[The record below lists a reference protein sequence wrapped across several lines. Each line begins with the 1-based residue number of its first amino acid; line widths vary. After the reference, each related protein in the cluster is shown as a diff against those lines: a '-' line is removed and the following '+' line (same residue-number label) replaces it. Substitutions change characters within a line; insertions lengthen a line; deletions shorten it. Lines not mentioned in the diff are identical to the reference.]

1 MEKNSDKTVVYYF
14 GLRVELVEKM
24 SVCSL
29 IRFQGSQY
37 IVDTEDL
44 VFIRLLKYV
53 A

>member
-1 MEKNSDKTVVYYF
+1 MEKNSDKMVVYYF